1 MTSQLAVEL
10 DQADVLAHK
19 RQEFKLDP
27 GLIYLDGNSLGALP
41 LACIERARDVVENQW
56 GGDLISSWNTH
67 HWIDLPAQVGEKIA
81 PLLGAATGQ
90 VICCDSIS
98 INLFKILSC
107 AISMRPAR
115 RLILSQHDNFP
126 ADLYIA
132 QGLSEMLGAENC
144 ELQLVNDAEIEGSI
158 TEEVAVVVLT
168 HVNYKSGKLHNI
180 ERITHLAHEKG
191 VLVIW
196 DLAHSTGALSLEVDK
211 WNVDFAVGCG
221 YKYLNGGPGSPAFI
235 YAATRHHNTIN
246 QPLTG
251 WMGHSQPFA
260 FSKQYQPASGVQQ
273 FLSGTPG
280 ILSMSVLDA
289 AMGVYAGVD
298 LHQVRDKSIS
308 LGELFLALVNE
319 KQELSSLILY
329 SPAQSADRGS
339 QLAFSHPHAFDIS
352 QALIDAGIVV
362 DFRSPDILRFGF
374 APLYVSHFDVFKAV
388 QALAEIVSK
397 KIYLNHK
404 YGMRQKVT

>member
-1 MTSQLAVEL
+1 MTFKLAVEL

-19 RQEFKLDP
+19 RKEFKLDP
-27 GLIYLDGNSLGALP
+27 KLIYLDGNSLGALP

-56 GGDLISSWNTH
+56 GKDLISSWNTH
-67 HWIDLPAQVGEKIA
+67 HWIDLPTQVGEKIA
-81 PLLGAATGQ
+81 PLLGAASGQ

-98 INLFKILSC
+98 VNLFKVLSC
-107 AISMRPAR
+107 AISMRPDR
-115 RLILSQHDNFP
+115 RLLLSQHDNFP

-132 QGLSEMLGAENC
+132 QGLSEMLGAKRC
-144 ELQLVNDAEIEGSI
+144 ELQIVNDAEIEKNI
-158 TEEVAVVVLT
+158 TEDVAVVVLT
-168 HVNYKSGKLHNI
+168 HVNYKSGKLHDI

-191 VLVIW
+191 ALVIW
-196 DLAHSTGALSLEVDK
+196 DLAHSTGALSLEIDK

-235 YAATRHHNTIN
+235 YAATCHHKAIS

-260 FSKQYQPASGVQQ
+260 FSKQYQPASGVKQ

-289 AMGVYAGVD
+289 AMDVYGGVD

-308 LGELFLALVNE
+308 LSELFLALANE
-319 KQELSSLILY
+319 KQELSSLILS
-329 SPAQSADRGS
+329 SPTESADRGS
-339 QLAFSHPHAFDIS
+339 QLAFSHPQAFEIS
-352 QALIDAGIVV
+352 QALIDKGIVV

-374 APLYVSHFDVFKAV
+374 APLYVSHCDIYKAV
-388 QALAEIVSK
+388 EVLAKIVSEE
-397 KIYLNHK
+397 IYLNQK
-404 YGMRQKVT
+404 YGMRKKVT